1 MKEEKIDD
9 KSISNVQKVENEF
22 QEYIKSAS
30 FVMKIISMEL
40 FNNITELE
48 DYFSLSIKK

>member
-9 KSISNVQKVENEF
+9 KSNVQKVENEVKF

-40 FNNITELE
+40 FNNITE
-48 DYFSLSIKK
+48 

>member
-9 KSISNVQKVENEF
+9 KSISNVQRVVEF

-40 FNNITELE
+40 FNNITE
-48 DYFSLSIKK
+48 

>member
-9 KSISNVQKVENEF
+9 KSISNVQKVENEVEF
-22 QEYIKSAS
+22 LEYIKSAS

-40 FNNITELE
+40 FNNITE
-48 DYFSLSIKK
+48 

>member
-9 KSISNVQKVENEF
+9 KSISNVQKVENEVKF

-40 FNNITELE
+40 FNNITE
-48 DYFSLSIKK
+48 

>member
-9 KSISNVQKVENEF
+9 KSISNVHKVENEVEF

-40 FNNITELE
+40 FNNITE
-48 DYFSLSIKK
+48 